1 MDDPGPSAAYIRSFP
16 ATADGPI
23 RPLDSSEPLL
33 PPDEDPMVEGQAE
46 SLYALLNLPSSA
58 SDAEIRE
65 RYRSLATTFHP
76 DRQRSDDARRAA
88 HSRFTEIQR
97 AYEVL
102 TDPTK
107 RTVYDLFGEE
117 GLRTS
122 WEVGPRNRT
131 PEEMRAHFQRQAYE
145 KKQLDAEA
153 LVKPKGDMS
162 VVLDARAVFL
172 PPSFFNNASRMS
184 HTPIARLGRVRPGQI
199 LMKHSFE
206 TPLNKTT
213 QIVWTGQMV
222 ARSGAGGGN
231 VVGTVKHQFSSKCW
245 GEFSRTENHHG
256 ERHLHD
262 RRAHCVPFPPPL
274 CFSCTYRFS
283 FLPLTIPALKT
294 GFWSLGPWGASLPLT
309 HPSRRD
315 RSALAIGLTNSRPNG
330 SGWTV
335 ETQAGIIA
343 NHISADW
350 STRLLGV
357 RVKIGAA
364 LGTDS
369 GINAFVDG
377 EGKVTAS
384 ARVGCVVQADL
395 GGGVTMR
402 WRFSRLGQSISVPI
416 LLSHNLNPYVVLCST
431 VIPAASYAAL
441 YHLYLLPRKRRRIAE
456 RVREL
461 RHEHADY
468 IAQKRA
474 EAHEAILLLERPTA
488 QRVAAEREKDG
499 LIIIS
504 AHYGRAT
511 NFSDRGIRLGCGV
524 GTGVNENGRI
534 PVPLSHPAEHGEE
547 SHPEEEEVVVDVTV
561 PVQALVQDSR
571 LYIPGGRAKDPC
583 IGENK
588 KLRVRYLFRNRMH
601 QVTVD
606 DIAALRAPL
615 KAHALDE

>member
-1 MDDPGPSAAYIRSFP
+1 MQVAGAGQQQHKYVAATRTPWRWSAGSNLVSPRLWPVLDFERCRPIPSHRSPGNRNHFGQLLLLFTHRFLLAVDIHCTMDDPGPSAAYIRSFP

-33 PPDEDPMVEGQAE
+33 PPDADPMVEGQTE

-162 VVLDARAVFL
+162 VVLDARAVF
-172 PPSFFNNASRMS
+172 FNNASHMS

-213 QIVWTGQMV
+213 QVVWTGQMV

-245 GEFSRTENHHG
+245 GEVGT
-256 ERHLHD
+256 
-262 RRAHCVPFPPPL
+262 
-274 CFSCTYRFS
+274 S
-283 FLPLTIPALKT
+283 FLAPRIITGKGTYTI
-294 GFWSLGPWGASLPLT
+294 
-309 HPSRRD
+309 D
-315 RSALAIGLTNSRPNG
+315 
-330 SGWTV
+330 
-335 ETQAGIIA
+335 
-343 NHISADW
+343 
-350 STRLLGV
+350 
-357 RVKIGAA
+357 
-364 LGTDS
+364 
-369 GINAFVDG
+369 
-377 EGKVTAS
+377 
-384 ARVGCVVQADL
+384 
-395 GGGVTMR
+395 
-402 WRFSRLGQSISVPI
+402 
-416 LLSHNLNPYVVLCST
+416 
-431 VIPAASYAAL
+431 
-441 YHLYLLPRKRRRIAE
+441 
-456 RVREL
+456 
-461 RHEHADY
+461 EH
-468 IAQKRA
+468 
-474 EAHEAILLLERPTA
+474 T
-488 QRVAAEREKDG
+488 
-499 LIIIS
+499 
-504 AHYGRAT
+504 
-511 NFSDRGIRLGCGV
+511 
-524 GTGVNENGRI
+524 
-534 PVPLSHPAEHGEE
+534 
-547 SHPEEEEVVVDVTV
+547 
-561 PVQALVQDSR
+561 
-571 LYIPGGRAKDPC
+571 
-583 IGENK
+583 
-588 KLRVRYLFRNRMH
+588 
-601 QVTVD
+601 
-606 DIAALRAPL
+606 
-615 KAHALDE
+615 